1 MEIGS
6 DFWTY
11 EGSLKSNNEDFWNI
25 GKDTKFTF
33 SGRTAIYYVLD
44 EILRN
49 SFVKVVY
56 MPSYVCESMIK
67 PFSDFGLKI
76 KYYDVYFDNGLI
88 YDIDKNEDFDIFF
101 AMNYF
106 GYSKTNM
113 GDFIKYFKQKGKI
126 VVEDI
131 THSLLSK
138 KMYSEHSDYLIG
150 SLRKCF
156 PIISGG
162 IAVNMND
169 KFKGRLKEPNKSYI
183 NIKKSAMDRKKRYID
198 EMSFVE
204 EYQNDGNEKVKEG
217 IEDSLNS
224 LSVTNSERNNY
235 IFKELG
241 SLYSKMVIE
250 NEFININKEEKE
262 IFLEEYKKFNAILE
276 DDYIDYK
283 IDSESLKILMH
294 IDLDKIKKS
303 RIVNAKVIYE
313 ELHENDFLQFL
324 IKEYNGEDA
333 LMYVPIILD
342 HKYRDYLRN
351 YMIKNEVYLPIHWQI
366 ENDISRRELSLICDQ
381 RYTEDDIREYIKTM
395 NDFMNSWR

>member
-11 EGSLKSNNEDFWNI
+11 EGNLKSNNEDFWNI
-25 GKDTKFTF
+25 GEDTKFTF

-44 EILRN
+44 EIVRDN
-49 SFVKVVY
+49 NIKVVY
-56 MPSYVCESMIK
+56 MPSYICESMLK
-67 PFSDFGLKI
+67 PFQDFGLKI
-76 KYYDVYFDNGLI
+76 KYYGVFFDNGLV
-88 YDIDKNEDFDIFF
+88 YDIDKNEEFDIFF

-126 VVEDI
+126 IIEDI
-131 THSLLSK
+131 THSILSK
-138 KMYSEHSDYLIG
+138 KMYSEYSDYLIG
-150 SLRKCF
+150 SLRKCL

-169 KFKGRLKEPNKSYI
+169 KFKGRLKEPNKTYV
-183 NIKKSAMDRKKRYID
+183 NLKKSAMDRKKRYID

-204 EYQNDGNEKVKEG
+204 DYQKDGSEKVKEG
-217 IEDSLNS
+217 LEDSINS
-224 LSVTNSERNNY
+224 LSAVNAERNNY

-241 SLYSKMVIE
+241 ALYSKMVIE

-262 IFLEEYKKFNAILE
+262 IFLEEYKKFDAILE
-276 DDYIDYK
+276 EDYKDYK
-283 IDSESLKILMH
+283 IDNESLKIVMH
-294 IDLDKIKKS
+294 IDLEKIKKT
-303 RIVNAKVIYE
+303 RISNAKAIYD
-313 ELHENDFLQFL
+313 ELHENDFVKYF
-324 IKEYNGEDA
+324 IKDYDGEDA

-351 YMIKNEVYLPIHWQI
+351 YLIKNEIYLPIHWPL
-366 ENDISRRELSLICDQ
+366 ENDISRRELSLVCDQ
-381 RYTEDDIREYIKTM
+381 RYTRDDISRYIKM
-395 NDFMNSWR
+395 IIDFMDNWR